1 MAFKFKVGQVVKF
14 IDCEENKFSPPH
26 GSIGTVL
33 KVGAI
38 GMDYLVK
45 FPNAWLP
52 EGCNLWYHEDELEA
66 VEDGGKEELV
76 DTTVSNIEGVCY
88 RLQLHPLDCV

>member
-26 GSIGTVL
+26 GSIGIVL

-38 GMDYLVK
+38 GVDYLVE
-45 FPNAWLP
+45 FPNTWIP
-52 EGCNLWYHEDELEA
+52 EGCNFWYHEDELEA
-66 VEDGGKEELV
+66 VEDGWKEECSY
-76 DTTVSNIEGVCY
+76 TAMPNTQRVCS
-88 RLQLHPLDCV
+88 QW

>member
-38 GMDYLVK
+38 GVDYLVE
-45 FPNAWLP
+45 FPNTWIP
-52 EGCNLWYHEDELEA
+52 EGCNFWYHEDELEA
-66 VEDGGKEELV
+66 VENGWKEECACTAMPNTQRV
-76 DTTVSNIEGVCY
+76 YS
-88 RLQLHPLDCV
+88 QW

>member
-38 GMDYLVK
+38 GVDYLVE
-45 FPNAWLP
+45 FPNTWIP
-52 EGCNLWYHEDELEA
+52 EGCNFWYHEDELEA
-66 VEDGGKEELV
+66 VENGEKEECAC
-76 DTTVSNIEGVCY
+76 TAMPNTQRVCS
-88 RLQLHPLDCV
+88 QW

>member
-1 MAFKFKVGQVVKF
+1 MAFKFKVGQAVRF

-38 GMDYLVK
+38 GVDYLVE
-45 FPNAWLP
+45 FPNTWIP
-52 EGCNLWYHEDELEA
+52 EGCNFWYHEDELEA
-66 VEDGGKEELV
+66 VEDGWKEEYAC
-76 DTTVSNIEGVCY
+76 TAMPNIERVC
-88 RLQLHPLDCV
+88 RKL

>member
-1 MAFKFKVGQVVKF
+1 MAFKFKVGQTVRF

-38 GMDYLVK
+38 GVDYLVK
-45 FPNAWLP
+45 FPDGTVTGLAYLP
-52 EGCNLWYHEDELEA
+52 EGCHFWYHEDELEA
-66 VEDGGKEELV
+66 VENGWKEECSY
-76 DTTVSNIEGVCY
+76 TAMPNTQRVCS
-88 RLQLHPLDCV
+88 QW

>member
-26 GSIGTVL
+26 GSIGTIL

-38 GMDYLVK
+38 GVDYLVE
-45 FPNAWLP
+45 FPNTWIP
-52 EGCNLWYHEDELEA
+52 EGCNFWYHEDELEA
-66 VEDGGKEELV
+66 VVDGKEYEYAY
-76 DTTVSNIEGVCY
+76 SPMPNSKRI
-88 RLQLHPLDCV
+88 CVRW

>member
-1 MAFKFKVGQVVKF
+1 MAYKFKVGQAVKF

-38 GMDYLVK
+38 GVDYLVE
-45 FPNAWLP
+45 FPNTWIP
-52 EGCNLWYHEDELEA
+52 EGCNFWYHEDELEA
-66 VEDGGKEELV
+66 VIDGKEYEYAY
-76 DTTVSNIEGVCY
+76 SPMPNSKRI
-88 RLQLHPLDCV
+88 CVRW

>member
-1 MAFKFKVGQVVKF
+1 MAFKFKVGQAVKF

-38 GMDYLVK
+38 GVDYLVE
-45 FPNAWLP
+45 FPNTWIP
-52 EGCNLWYHEDELEA
+52 EGCNFWYHEDELEA
-66 VEDGGKEELV
+66 VENGEKEECAC
-76 DTTVSNIEGVCY
+76 TAMPNIERICCK
-88 RLQLHPLDCV
+88 L

>member
-14 IDCEENKFSPPH
+14 IDCEENKYSPPH

-38 GMDYLVK
+38 GVDYLVE
-45 FPNAWLP
+45 FPNTWIP
-52 EGCNLWYHEDELEA
+52 EGCNFWYHENELEA
-66 VEDGGKEELV
+66 VEDGRKEKFIC
-76 DTTVSNIEGVCY
+76 TTMSNIERVRH
-88 RLQLHPLDCV
+88 RL

>member
-1 MAFKFKVGQVVKF
+1 MAYKFKVGQVVKF

-38 GMDYLVK
+38 GVDYLVE
-45 FPNAWLP
+45 FPSTWIP
-52 EGCNLWYHEDELEA
+52 EGCNFWYHEDELEA
-66 VEDGGKEELV
+66 VEDGWKEECSY
-76 DTTVSNIEGVCY
+76 TAMPNIERICCK
-88 RLQLHPLDCV
+88 L

>member
-38 GMDYLVK
+38 GVDYLVE
-45 FPNAWLP
+45 FPNTWIP
-52 EGCNLWYHEDELEA
+52 EGCNFWYHEDELEA
-66 VEDGGKEELV
+66 VIDGRKEEFIC
-76 DTTVSNIEGVCY
+76 TAMPNIERVRY
-88 RLQLHPLDCV
+88 RL

>member
-1 MAFKFKVGQVVKF
+1 MAFKFKVGQAVKF

-38 GMDYLVK
+38 GVDYLVE
-45 FPNAWLP
+45 FPNTWIP
-52 EGCNLWYHEDELEA
+52 EGCNFWYHEDELEA
-66 VEDGGKEELV
+66 VEDGWKEEYAC
-76 DTTVSNIEGVCY
+76 TAMPNIERV
-88 RLQLHPLDCV
+88 HP

>member
-1 MAFKFKVGQVVKF
+1 MAFKFKVGQAVKF

-38 GMDYLVK
+38 GVDYLVE
-45 FPNAWLP
+45 FPNTWIP
-52 EGCNLWYHEDELEA
+52 EGCNFWYHEDELEA
-66 VEDGGKEELV
+66 VEDGWKEECAY
-76 DTTVSNIEGVCY
+76 TAMPNTQRVCHK
-88 RLQLHPLDCV
+88 L